1 MSFDKNICSKLT
13 QEQYDYLVALE
24 QFTNSKIH
32 FFGSITRDDYF
43 IGKSDIDVY
52 LITPNVHDTLF
63 KVKKFINNPNRK
75 AYQGKKHIK
84 FTIDNLPQEYTFEN
98 LYIRQKNRI
107 INLEINIYDEKYRQ
121 NLKLYYDLKRERLTP
136 FLVCCLI
143 MAKSVFYNVNFISNP
158 QKSKVK
164 RFIMCDL
171 CGFKE
176 DYSRTK
182 LIDSI

>member
-32 FFGSITRDDYF
+32 FCGSIKRDDYF

-63 KVKKFINNPNRK
+63 KIREFINCPNHK
-75 AYQGKKHIK
+75 AYYAKWLGQ
-84 FTIDNLPQEYTFEN
+84 FTIDNLPQEYTFEG
-98 LYIRQKNRI
+98 LCIKFKNRI
-107 INLEINIYDEKYRQ
+107 IKLDINIYDEKYRQ
-121 NLKLYYDLKRERLTP
+121 NLKLYHDSKHKTLSP

-143 MAKSVFYNVNFISNP
+143 MLKSLYYNINLISHF
-158 QKSKVK
+158 QMEKVK
-164 RFIMCDL
+164 CFLNPYLVEETDL
-171 CGFKE
+171 E
-176 DYSRTK
+176 SSR
-182 LIDSI
+182 I

>member
-43 IGKSDIDVY
+43 VGKSDIDIY
-52 LITPNVHDTLF
+52 FITPNVHDTLF
-63 KVKKFINNPNRK
+63 KVKKFINNPNQK
-75 AYQGKKHIK
+75 AYHAKRHIK
-84 FTIDNLPQEYTFEN
+84 FTIDNLPQEHTTEN
-98 LYIRQKNRI
+98 LHIRQKNRI

-121 NLKLYYDLKRERLTP
+121 NLKLHYDLKRKRLTP

-143 MAKSVFYNVNFISNP
+143 MAKSLYYNINLMHWS
-158 QKSKVK
+158 QMKEVK
-164 RFIMCDL
+164 RFIML
-171 CGFKE
+171 CGIKE
-176 DYSRTK
+176 DYSRTE